1 MLTVR
6 ALRPGYFG
14 KLREAGEV
22 FEIPGR
28 RALGSWMEVVG
39 ERRRLRLTV
48 PPAEDPAVPP
58 AGNAPSG
65 DAPSGDTPGGE
76 AP

>member
-39 ERRRLRLTV
+39 ERRRLRLTA
-48 PPAEDPAVPP
+48 PPEAAEGPVADAAADPST
-58 AGNAPSG
+58 GSG
-65 DAPSGDTPGGE
+65 
-76 AP
+76 